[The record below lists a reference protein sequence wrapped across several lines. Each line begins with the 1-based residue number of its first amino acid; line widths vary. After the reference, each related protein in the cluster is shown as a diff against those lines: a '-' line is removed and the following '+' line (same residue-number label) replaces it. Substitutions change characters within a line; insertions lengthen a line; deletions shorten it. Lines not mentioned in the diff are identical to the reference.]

1 MLPVPACTVC
11 GETERTIVAE
21 YNRLIFLDAV
31 WRSDLARYDYALCH
45 GCGLVHPTRRP
56 DREEYEY
63 LYANFNEFLLREG
76 NPNRMSVPEL
86 TPQMA
91 QDIDDQFVPWRELDT
106 VELKGKKIRRRLR
119 ADLDTARTYLPHI
132 TDHMPLAG
140 AKVLQLRAK
149 SSTLATYL
157 KDAHGAAQVD
167 LVTLFPTY
175 QYLAEKNPDIR
186 VTTSI
191 DYEAFRIPYAEKY
204 DLILETHILVHMVDP
219 GQTFAEFRAHL
230 ADGGAIFLKSE
241 LADDELCRNG
251 KNLFA
256 ELRPFHFNQFDRA
269 TLRRM
274 LHRFGFDAV
283 AIESGEGSELI
294 GLARLV
300 GGERPCPRISAGE
313 LRARL
318 DMYRAWRDESILS
331 LPRQRAAALF
341 GSELPQVWQRVRAA
355 GRLKP
360 SDLGVP
366 LAHRTV
372 HDVDLPIE
380 DLEIGVIGK
389 RRRWLSGWFADRMRH
404 AGLSKQVAGLLRGT
418 QLATWLASALRGT
431 RAGAWLKYRVIG
443 VERARK
449 QAL

>member
-1 MLPVPACTVC
+1 M
-11 GETERTIVAE
+11 
-21 YNRLIFLDAV
+21 
-31 WRSDLARYDYALCH
+31 
-45 GCGLVHPTRRP
+45 
-56 DREEYEY
+56 
-63 LYANFNEFLLREG
+63 
-76 NPNRMSVPEL
+76 
-86 TPQMA
+86 
-91 QDIDDQFVPWRELDT
+91 
-106 VELKGKKIRRRLR
+106 
-119 ADLDTARTYLPHI
+119 
-132 TDHMPLAG
+132 
-140 AKVLQLRAK
+140 
-149 SSTLATYL
+149 
-157 KDAHGAAQVD
+157 
-167 LVTLFPTY
+167 
-175 QYLAEKNPDIR
+175 
-186 VTTSI
+186 
-191 DYEAFRIPYAEKY
+191 
-204 DLILETHILVHMVDP
+204 
-219 GQTFAEFRAHL
+219 
-230 ADGGAIFLKSE
+230 
-241 LADDELCRNG
+241 CRNG

-300 GGERPCPRISAGE
+300 GGERPCPRISTSE

-341 GSELPQVWQRVRAA
+341 GGELPQVWQRVRAA

-380 DLEIGVIGK
+380 GLEIGVIGK
-389 RRRWLSGWFADRMRH
+389 RRRWLSAWFADRMRD

-449 QAL
+449 QALLAEELAVRPRRRHTFTAYAAVRA